1 MNSTKIEKQNEKIDC
16 LFATFKEK
24 MQKEM
29 SMIDEKTD
37 SYEFEK
43 KISEQIQ
50 IFSRDLYQTMCGE
63 ENVPKNSK
71 MELLTSFGEIQL
83 RKTHPLAVSPSGY
96 KISAY
101 LQAQM
106 CRLGSK
112 MVFDEAS
119 EELNLLKHIPCNAKQ
134 IERICHHYGDCIA
147 STDLHKEYEK
157 EIKSQDANIST
168 TKSQEKDSTF
178 YVMMD
183 GSMIL
188 TRDKEQKYK
197 ELKLFRSFYSENRI
211 ERISKNRNMIT
222 ESTYIS
228 HLGSHDRFLDK
239 VLESLPKD
247 TGPVFIADGAK
258 WIWNFAET
266 YFPENRQILDY
277 FHCKE
282 HLCEFAKDCFSDDE
296 KDKRNKWVE
305 DHMDLLKNEQ
315 VELFFE
321 KLDKLETES
330 NHVKLKKNKLLT
342 YLLNNKKRI
351 NYGAFLK
358 EGLLVGSGAME
369 SANRDVIQ
377 KRLKLSGQRWTV
389 KGANQIANLRTCYKS
404 NKHGFVIFI
413 IKNFKKTG

>member
-1 MNSTKIEKQNEKIDC
+1 MNGTKVEKQKEKIDC
-16 LFATFKEK
+16 LFETFKEK
-24 MQKEM
+24 IKKEL
-29 SMIDEKTD
+29 SMIDESTD

-43 KISEQIQ
+43 RMNEQLYM
-50 IFSRDLYQTMCGE
+50 FSHELYQTICGE
-63 ENVPKNSK
+63 ENIPKNSK
-71 MELLTSFGEIQL
+71 KELLTSFGEIQL

-96 KISAY
+96 KISSY

-112 MVFDEAS
+112 IVFSEAS
-119 EELNLLKHIPCNAKQ
+119 EELYELKHIQCNAKQ

-147 STDLHKEYEK
+147 STDLYKDYEK
-157 EIKSQDANIST
+157 EKASQASNIST
-168 TKSQEKDSTF
+168 TKEQEKDSTF
-178 YVMMD
+178 YAMMD

-211 ERISKNRNMIT
+211 EHISKNRNMIT

-228 HLGSHDRFLDK
+228 HLGNHDRFLDK
-239 VLESLPKD
+239 VLEILPKD
-247 TGPVFIADGAK
+247 TNPVFIADGAK

-266 YFPENRQILDY
+266 YFPESRQILDC

-282 HLCEFAKDCFSDDE
+282 HLYEFAKEYFSDNE
-296 KDKRNKWVE
+296 KDKRVKWVE
-305 DHMDLLKNEQ
+305 YCMDLLKNEQ
-315 VELFFE
+315 VELFFD
-321 KLDKLETES
+321 KLDKLETKS
-330 NHVKLKKNKLLT
+330 NHVKQEKNKLLT

-358 EGLLVGSGAME
+358 EGLLIGSGAME

-389 KGANQIANLRTCYKS
+389 NGANQIANLRTCYKS
-404 NKHGFVIFI
+404 NKHDFVIFI
-413 IKNFKKTG
+413 IRNFKKTG